1 MRIFSVSPDGKQ
13 SIVAFIEPGDLFGEL
28 AIFESARRDEFAE
41 AAETRFKA
49 LGQQVRV
56 KVGDGSRG
64 WPENE
69 PYDRII
75 VTAAAAEAPQEL
87 IDELAPGGRMV
98 IPLGGQDVQVLSVIE
113 KDSGRWL
120 GRIGPW
126 QPEGW
131 PGTEVGWSLV
141 RSAWGQGYAVEAA
154 EAAIDW
160 AFEALGWDE
169 VVHVI
174 AVDNVRSQAVA
185 KRLGSANRGPTRMP
199 EPFHEIE
206 ADLWAQSREQW
217 AERRRS

>member
-1 MRIFSVSPDGKQ
+1 MELGPTLETPRLILRPPREEDLDGWEELLGDEET
-13 SIVAFIEPGDLFGEL
+13 ARFIGGVRARADAWRAMMTMAGSW
-28 AIFESARRDEFAE
+28 AIKGFAM
-41 AAETRFKA
+41 F
-49 LGQQVRV
+49 
-56 KVGDGSRG
+56 
-64 WPENE
+64 
-69 PYDRII
+69 
-75 VTAAAAEAPQEL
+75 
-87 IDELAPGGRMV
+87 
-98 IPLGGQDVQVLSVIE
+98 SVIE